1 MTTPQKAI
9 GRQVSI
15 KWVLMLEVSTNG
27 NRHIGRQD
35 VWAAILKEST
45 CGAAVLGVS
54 DIRRKHIILE
64 VRRQDVGAAIL
75 EGRMWKPPYWKEAR
89 LGRYFG
95 RKHAWLG
102 SWLAFFSVLRIHV
115 CRSAQLESTRLK
127 QIGSLDNQN
136 PRQLLMSS
144 DA

>member
-64 VRRQDVGAAIL
+64 VRRQDVYSHLRRQDVEATIL
-75 EGRMWKPPYWKEAR
+75 ERSTFGPLFWQEAR
-89 LGRYFG
+89 VVGELTCLFQCTTYTCLQECSV
-95 RKHAWLG
+95 RKYK
-102 SWLAFFSVLRIHV
+102 
-115 CRSAQLESTRLK
+115 T
-127 QIGSLDNQN
+127 
-136 PRQLLMSS
+136 
-144 DA
+144 